1 MFEPA
6 PADAQTGRR
15 HQQQMRGDKQ
25 AFPAWERFFRDELGF
40 SRTPVAAPC
49 AGLRGFAR
57 RAGLAIFSA
66 FAQAAGM
73 TDRTSSSGAGSVEHD
88 PFPAF
93 RAAVAEH
100 FRRVTEGE
108 APHLFTTD
116 VGPLYPL
123 LLAAL
128 PAELRQHYTCSACR
142 RFVERFGGLVV
153 VNRDGHTIPAMWD
166 PGRASGP
173 FVAVMQA
180 LASAVS
186 GARISGVFL
195 TREAVW
201 GQPQAGGWDHL
212 AMTPPERCVCRP
224 TALRTAGQ
232 LAAEKRE
239 DYKTL
244 LRGLAEF
251 PAALVNNAYTL
262 LTNESLFRSE
272 KCIGAA
278 KWLLDL
284 HAEREAS
291 QHERVRDNRT
301 WLAVAGAPPG
311 FCHVRSTMIGTL
323 LEDLA
328 AGLGF
333 AEVKARFDAKM
344 HPLQYQRP
352 TAAPSA
358 GNIAQAEK
366 IIAAMK
372 AAGSLERRFARLDD
386 IQPLWTP
393 VSKRGKQEERRKQ
406 GVFSHLEAKPASPGQ
421 LEGPTVTMTWEKFA
435 RTVLPTAEHIEYQ
448 VPSSKQMYLGMVTAK
463 HAEAPPILQWD
474 FEDERNPVSLYVYV
488 NGSPPTQW
496 NLRADTWH
504 PVSAVTLQ
512 PAAWST
518 RRKFTHHGDRVIFI
532 LEGAKDREYSK
543 GAGFFP
549 EFLKSELHE
558 IRSTLEAYAKAAV
571 VEGKDEASA
580 CGICVNKGGSWG
592 LLFRVTAKGGMRS
605 TYKLDRWD

>member
-1 MFEPA
+1 MS
-6 PADAQTGRR
+6 DLT
-15 HQQQMRGDKQ
+15 
-25 AFPAWERFFRDELGF
+25 
-40 SRTPVAAPC
+40 T
-49 AGLRGFAR
+49 
-57 RAGLAIFSA
+57 
-66 FAQAAGM
+66 
-73 TDRTSSSGAGSVEHD
+73 SSGAGSPGHD

-93 RAAVAEH
+93 REAVAGH
-100 FRRVTEGE
+100 FKRVTEGE

-142 RFVERFGGLVV
+142 RFVERFGGLVKV
-153 VNRDGHTIPAMWD
+153 DRDGQTTPAMWD
-166 PGRASGP
+166 PGRAVGP
-173 FVAVMQA
+173 FVAVAEA
-180 LASAVS
+180 LASAVRR
-186 GARISGVFL
+186 AQITGVFL

-201 GQPQAGGWDHL
+201 GQPEAGGWHHL
-212 AMTPPERCVCRP
+212 AVTPPERCVCKP
-224 TALRTAGQ
+224 TALKTAGQ

-262 LTNESLFRSE
+262 LNSESLYRSE
-272 KCIGAA
+272 KCVGVA

-284 HAEREAS
+284 HAQREAS
-291 QHERVRDNRT
+291 QHERARDNRT
-301 WLAVAGAPPG
+301 WLAVAGAPAG

-328 AGLGF
+328 AGLDF
-333 AEVKARFDAKM
+333 AAVKTRFAAKM

-372 AAGSLERRFARLDD
+372 AAGSLERRFARLAD
-386 IQPLWTP
+386 ITPLWTP
-393 VSKRGKQEERRKQ
+393 TGGPGTGAERGEKHGKKHKKARE
-406 GVFSHLEAKPASPGQ
+406 GAFSHLAAKTAGPAQ

-435 RTVLPTAEHIEYQ
+435 RTVLPTAERIEYQ
-448 VPSSKQMYLGMVTAK
+448 VPASKQMYLGMVTAK
-463 HAEAPPILQWD
+463 HADAPPILQWD

-488 NGSPPTQW
+488 NGSPPAQW

-532 LEGAKDREYSK
+532 LEGAKDLEYSK

-558 IRSTLEAYAKAAV
+558 IRSTLEAYAKNAV

-580 CGICVNKGGSWG
+580 CGICLSKGGTWN
-592 LLFRVTAKGGMRS
+592 LVFRVTAAGGMRV